1 MAQDLRSF
9 LDEIKRRRP
18 EDLQVVSRPVDP
30 RDVAAGRLSVCQLRS
45 GTLSVAAGK
54 FATLLAREPGRIAE

>member
-1 MAQDLRSF
+1 VAGQGEGEGL
-9 LDEIKRRRP
+9 
-18 EDLQVVSRPVDP
+18 VSRPVDP

-54 FATLLAREPGRIAE
+54 FAALLAREPGRIAE